1 MKKHPVLIIFF
12 ISIILTLC
20 HSEAR
25 RIYANSLQ
33 VSDIHESFYIGEIIN
48 IEIDLS
54 QIKPERPFVQREYG
68 DKPVMVLDLN
78 EIKDKPWHYLL
89 RIAAFDTGYVNTDRI
104 PIYSL
109 TQGQPDTIF
118 VEPFNLFIK
127 SSLTEAD
134 SLLKDI
140 MPPVDFKLKFLDY
153 FVPILVLLIIA
164 AIFYFLN
171 KFKHKTKEVE
181 KIVVDNRPAWMIA
194 LELLDIL
201 KKKRLLEDGLYLDF
215 YFELSMILR
224 IFIEKQYGI
233 KAAEMTT
240 YEIKQ
245 VFPNIP
251 AKKQII
257 NVLTDMD
264 RTKFAKFTP
273 DFTEA
278 KETLIWIEN
287 YIRSFAREEV
297 ASEEL
302 QDTSY
307 KLQVDSS
314 QAQNDKEVAQND
326 KPCHVEERNNSVDS
340 SQAQNDKPC
349 HVEERNISVDSSQAQ
364 NDKPCHVEERN
375 ITVDSSQ
382 AQNDKEVAQNDT
394 NEGEK

>member
-1 MKKHPVLIIFF
+1 MKKHPILIIFIVSF
-12 ISIILTLC
+12 ILTLC

-25 RIYANSLQ
+25 RIYANSLI
-33 VSDIHESFYIGEIIN
+33 VSDIKETFYIGEIIN
-48 IEIDLS
+48 IEVDLS
-54 QIKPERPFVQREYG
+54 QQKPERPFIQREYG

-134 SLLKDI
+134 TLLKDI

-153 FVPILVLLIIA
+153 FVPICSLLIIA
-164 AIFYFLN
+164 AIFYLLH
-171 KFKHKTKEVE
+171 KFKHKKKEVE
-181 KIVVDNRPAWMIA
+181 KIIVDNRPAWMIV
-194 LELLDIL
+194 LEMLDIL
-201 KKKRLLEDGLYLDF
+201 KRKRLLEDGLYLDF

-224 IFIEKQYGI
+224 IFIEKQYDI

-245 VFPNIP
+245 VFPNIA

-278 KETLIWIEN
+278 KEMLIWIEN
-287 YIRSFAREEV
+287 YIRSFAREDV
-297 ASEEL
+297 ASA
-302 QDTSY
+302 
-307 KLQVDSS
+307 S
-314 QAQNDKEVAQND
+314 Q
-326 KPCHVEERNNSVDS
+326 P
-340 SQAQNDKPC
+340 
-349 HVEERNISVDSSQAQ
+349 
-364 NDKPCHVEERN
+364 
-375 ITVDSSQ
+375 
-382 AQNDKEVAQNDT
+382 T
-394 NEGEK
+394 NENVGNAFIRSDETSTSQPTHEDKNGGEASDV